1 MGTAV
6 NFINIPAELKSNC
19 RFCVWKMEKGT
30 GKSTRLTKVP
40 YNPATGNKAQT
51 DHPETFAPF
60 ATAMKTYA
68 MGGFDGIGI
77 RVSSGIGAIDIDHC
91 IREDGSLNDVAAS
104 ILGIFKDAYFERSPS
119 GTGLRGFFRVD
130 PDFSYD
136 KTVYYINNRKHGLE
150 VYLPGA
156 TNRFVTVTG
165 NQYRTGS
172 VPLDMAALQTILDS
186 FMKRATPVVNTHIEA
201 CSYLTDEEVINK
213 AIKAKD
219 GYVFR
224 DYMAGNWHEHFD
236 NQSDADMSFVSK
248 LAFWCGCVEE
258 QMDRIYRS
266 SGMMRPKW
274 DEYRGES
281 TYGSITLRNAV
292 ASCKEIYMPQGMKDA
307 EDAAREF
314 ENLDNEDDSDTEERM
329 PDYSIITVKLEEM
342 APHSNPHYGQGEIGI
357 GYMFADYFKQIARYN
372 EDRGVWFYYDGAI
385 WRPDPKDIRVAEMAK
400 YLAFQLLTFATTIPE
415 ENTRMRFIDRIKKLQ
430 QRKHRDTMVKDARS
444 VYPIPLTVFDNDSY
458 LFNCQNG
465 TLNLKT
471 GEFRDHDPEDY
482 LTMMS
487 GINYDPMARCPRWE
501 SFITEVMC
509 GDKDLA
515 EFLQQA
521 LGYALTGDTAQE
533 CLFILYGATSR
544 NGKGTTMETYLKIM
558 KDYGKTSNPEM
569 LAAKFGNSNSSGPS
583 EEVARLNGARFVN
596 ISEPEK
602 KLAFNAALVKR
613 MTGNNMLNARML
625 HENSF
630 DFKPKFKI
638 FIDTNYRPNIS
649 DMTLFESNR
658 IKMIPF
664 NRHFEESEQDKT
676 LKGFFSQPDNLSAI
690 FNWCLDGY
698 HIFQRKHLEK
708 PQAVIEA
715 IADYRKE
722 SDRIAQFIEAWLE
735 VGEAYEVRTSAA
747 YKLYQK
753 WCDDNGYRA
762 DNKKGFNTAMQVH
775 FTRKDKRPAEGGNPT
790 TMFLGCRI
798 RIDDEEDGSEVLKKE
813 PDEFDIVR

>member
-40 YNPATGNKAQT
+40 YNPATGSKAQT

-201 CSYLTDEEVINK
+201 CSYLTDEEVIKK
-213 AIKAKD
+213 ATKAKD

-258 QMDRIYRS
+258 QMDRIFRS

-292 ASCKEIYMPQGMKDA
+292 ASCKEIYMPKEMQDA

-314 ENLDNEDDSDTEERM
+314 ENLDNVDDSDTEERM

-385 WRPDPKDIRVAEMAK
+385 WRPDPKD
-400 YLAFQLLTFATTIPE
+400 
-415 ENTRMRFIDRIKKLQ
+415 
-430 QRKHRDTMVKDARS
+430 
-444 VYPIPLTVFDNDSY
+444 
-458 LFNCQNG
+458 
-465 TLNLKT
+465 
-471 GEFRDHDPEDY
+471 
-482 LTMMS
+482 
-487 GINYDPMARCPRWE
+487 
-501 SFITEVMC
+501 
-509 GDKDLA
+509 
-515 EFLQQA
+515 
-521 LGYALTGDTAQE
+521 
-533 CLFILYGATSR
+533 
-544 NGKGTTMETYLKIM
+544 
-558 KDYGKTSNPEM
+558 GKTSNPEM

-708 PQAVIEA
+708 PQAVIDA